1 MAGPTQVTVEIVT
14 TSQVIDKWNDPAQ
27 PPKITM
33 NGNPFPE
40 PAPPATATGWQL
52 VVLDSSMDMTDPA
65 SIRYNEFL
73 DVFADDN
80 GNWVDTYQYT
90 YSNIVRQVLLSG
102 DPESQLVFL
111 ASYGLD
117 ANAPPTTDAL
127 GYMLGAGAGQQL
139 QTWERSVDVGSES
152 GWTSYPAC
160 YIMIG
165 GSSYSY
171 GEGHEVYE
179 NPGTSPVTA
188 QLSVT
193 LNNP

>member
-1 MAGPTQVTVEIVT
+1 MAGPAQVTVEIVT

-27 PPKITM
+27 PPKISM
-33 NGNPFPE
+33 NGEPFQQ

-65 SIRYNEFL
+65 AIRYNSFL
-73 DVFADDN
+73 DLFADQN
-80 GNWVDTYQYT
+80 GNWFDTYQYM
-90 YSNIVRQVLLSG
+90 YDNIVRQVLLSG
-102 DPESQLVFL
+102 DPQTQLVFL
-111 ASYGLD
+111 VSYGLD

-139 QTWERSVDVGSES
+139 QTWERSVDIGSEG
-152 GWTSYPAC
+152 GWTSFPAC

-171 GEGHEVYE
+171 DQGHEVYSDQ
-179 NPGTSPVTA
+179 GTAT
-188 QLSVT
+188 LSVT
-193 LNNP
+193 LNNPV